1 MTFTYVECP
10 TVYRPGLGDPSSIFL
25 AGGITGVEDW
35 QAEAVEALRDL
46 DVVVLNPR
54 RAHFPIDDPEQ
65 TPIQIRWEHRALHMV
80 DLTVFWFPASDPAVT
95 TQPIAMLELG
105 AALDNPFRRLVVGAD
120 PGFPR
125 VADVE
130 WQTHLARADLS
141 VHNTLATTI
150 AAARR
155 ALGA

>member
-1 MTFTYVECP
+1 MVTYIECP
-10 TVYRPGLGDPSSIFL
+10 DVYEPAADDLPSVFL

-35 QAEAVEALRDL
+35 QREAVEGFAGL

-54 RAHFPIDDPEQ
+54 RRHFPIDDPTQ
-65 TPIQIRWEHRALHMV
+65 TPVQIRWEHRALHCASV
-80 DLTVFWFPASDPAVT
+80 SLFWFPPSVASVT

-105 AALDNPFRRLVVGAD
+105 AALDNPARRIVVGAD
-120 PGFPR
+120 PRFPR

-130 WQTHLARADLS
+130 WQARLARPDLMVHGSLAD
-141 VHNTLATTI
+141 TL

-155 ALGA
+155 LLVA

>member
-10 TVYRPGLGDPSSIFL
+10 TVYRPGASDGPSIFL

-54 RAHFPIDDPEQ
+54 RAHFPIDDPTQ
-65 TPIQIRWEHRALHMV
+65 TPIQIQWEHRALHLAA
-80 DLTVFWFPASDPAVT
+80 LTLFWFPVSDPAVT

-105 AALDNPFRRLVVGAD
+105 AALDNPYRRIVVGAD
-120 PGFPR
+120 PAFPR

-130 WQTHLARADLS
+130 WQAHLARADMT
-141 VHNTLATTI
+141 VHNSLANTL

-155 ALGA
+155 AIGI